1 MCHNIAH
8 SIKKRKT
15 KITIKLEEVLSIN
28 IDSRV
33 SYSDNN
39 SIIFM
44 HILYIANYKK
54 FLNQK
59 SKLGNFKTHK

>member
-15 KITIKLEEVLSIN
+15 KNILNITIKLEEELSIN

-59 SKLGNFKTHK
+59 